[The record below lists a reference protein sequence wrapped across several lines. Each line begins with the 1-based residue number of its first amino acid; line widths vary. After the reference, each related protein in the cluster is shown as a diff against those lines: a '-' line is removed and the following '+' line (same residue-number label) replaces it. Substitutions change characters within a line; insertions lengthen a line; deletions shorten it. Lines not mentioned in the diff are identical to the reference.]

1 VGSAIKILIIDDDP
15 THLKLYSWILERGGF
30 LTTTAL
36 VGRNGAA
43 LPSAEHVFDL
53 TVLDYQFQTGVKA
66 VDVAKQIRNLWPRMR
81 IVVLSDMMW
90 MPEDIAPLVN
100 GFVRKGEPQILLD
113 TVTKLTQ
120 IGAD

>member
-1 VGSAIKILIIDDDP
+1 MGSAIKILIIDDDP

-36 VGRNGAA
+36 VGRNGED
-43 LPSAEHVFDL
+43 LPSAEHIFYL
-53 TVLDYQFQTGVKA
+53 TVLDYQFQTRVKA
-66 VDVAKQIRNLWPRMR
+66 VDVAKQIRTLWPRMR

-100 GFVRKGEPQILLD
+100 GFVRKANRKYYLIWLQNLLRL
-113 TVTKLTQ
+113 VLN
-120 IGAD
+120 